1 MDPMGYASIKLSRL
15 VPSHHLPTALRP
27 QGAPFLLATR
37 RKTPGCGTRASP
49 YAESQASNG
58 SPEGTP
64 IELQYNLGLFG
75 DIWGLFWDYLGIIWG
90 LFWLYFGYAIGGIN
104 KSTNSPVSSGFQ
116 AVEHGVE
123 QHGVWKDRSSKA
135 VLQQAQRQGPLLA
148 LVTCDYCCTKTDH
161 VWGGLHFRHGTQ
173 KVAGNAPLASSCTC
187 TDPGIETPSI
197 RCQRSAPHVIQKTEG
212 QFPES
217 SFLTGADDRTE
228 TDRICRHFLLKHNFQ
243 QSNGTLPLV
252 CLFAGGDGRTGGNHI
267 PGCWSQ
273 KWVLWEK

>member
-104 KSTNSPVSSGFQ
+104 KSTNSRPVITGHQTPKRWPDHSETGCGERTITRRQMGTSPG
-116 AVEHGVE
+116 
-123 QHGVWKDRSSKA
+123 
-135 VLQQAQRQGPLLA
+135 LQTNGDFTNL
-148 LVTCDYCCTKTDH
+148 
-161 VWGGLHFRHGTQ
+161 
-173 KVAGNAPLASSCTC
+173 
-187 TDPGIETPSI
+187 GIS
-197 RCQRSAPHVIQKTEG
+197 
-212 QFPES
+212 
-217 SFLTGADDRTE
+217 
-228 TDRICRHFLLKHNFQ
+228 
-243 QSNGTLPLV
+243 
-252 CLFAGGDGRTGGNHI
+252 
-267 PGCWSQ
+267 
-273 KWVLWEK
+273 

>member
-1 MDPMGYASIKLSRL
+1 MWIPQQMVESNQWEDSLKITAKPGFRKSDLFQHLLQQQHRSLPCPLPGTDQDAAAGWDSRRRGDPTHLLPQSHGQRPLTAGAHGRAITQLVHRHLSTR
-15 VPSHHLPTALRP
+15 HLPQYS
-27 QGAPFLLATR
+27 QG
-37 RKTPGCGTRASP
+37 K
-49 YAESQASNG
+49 
-58 SPEGTP
+58 
-64 IELQYNLGLFG
+64 
-75 DIWGLFWDYLGIIWG
+75 
-90 LFWLYFGYAIGGIN
+90 
-104 KSTNSPVSSGFQ
+104 SPVSSGFQ

-217 SFLTGADDRTE
+217 SFLTCADDRTE